1 MAGIV
6 ADQGSASC
14 PQSRTLADLL
24 DEMAARQPAREF
36 IVGGATR
43 LTYAEARARV
53 RRLAKGLHQLGVR
66 RGDKV
71 ALLLDNRA
79 EWLLIDFAVTL
90 LGATLVPI
98 STWSRP
104 RELGYVLSHCD
115 ATTFI
120 TVDRFMGNDY
130 LAMLAEVGEP
140 GSSRL
145 PQLRRVVVRRRR
157 DAPRTRCR
165 LRRRSG
171 TSGAGVGDADTRRL
185 PARGE
190 PRRRGVHSLHV
201 GDDVDA
207 EGGAAPAPRPHREP
221 VEYRRAPAPG
231 PRRSHVDGDLAV
243 LELRLPERAP
253 RRHDARGLR
262 RPARSVRRGG
272 RRSS

>member
-1 MAGIV
+1 MARIV

-71 ALLLDNRA
+71 ALLMDNRA

-145 PQLRRVVVRRRR
+145 PLLRRVVSVGAARASSGAARLSLPAPQAVSPPCAARGARRS
-157 DAPRTRCR
+157 PSTT
-165 LRRRSG
+165 SG
-171 TSGAGVGDADTRRL
+171 TS
-185 PARGE
+185 
-190 PRRRGVHSLHV
+190 
-201 GDDVDA
+201 
-207 EGGAAPAPRPHREP
+207 APASPMRPSTH
-221 VEYRRAPAPG
+221 A
-231 PRRSHVDGDLAV
+231 S
-243 LELRLPERAP
+243 
-253 RRHDARGLR
+253 AR
-262 RPARSVRRGG
+262 
-272 RRSS
+272 

>member
-104 RELGYVLSHCD
+104 RELGYVLGHCD

-130 LAMLAEVGEP
+130 LAMLAEIGEP

-145 PQLRRVVVRRRR
+145 PQLRRVVSVGAARPANTVPF
-157 DAPRTRCR
+157 DD
-165 LRRRSG
+165 LWDL
-171 TSGAGVGDADTRRL
+171 GAGVADATL
-185 PARGE
+185 VACQ
-190 PRRRGVHSLHV
+190 
-201 GDDVDA
+201 
-207 EGGAAPAPRPHREP
+207 
-221 VEYRRAPAPG
+221 RAVSP
-231 PRRSHVDGDLAV
+231 
-243 LELRLPERAP
+243 
-253 RRHDARGLR
+253 
-262 RPARSVRRGG
+262 
-272 RRSS
+272 